1 MRLATFFAL
10 TLIAGAVR
18 AAEPPTLDD
27 SMCLPGKVL
36 EATDVDAYTYLRL
49 ETGDGET
56 WAAIDR
62 APVETGRKIAIV
74 QATVMQDFW
83 SRQQQ
88 KTYEWIVFGRL
99 AESCEPQAMADAAM
113 AAHKAAGLGNVTGMP
128 ASGEPI
134 RVAKADGPGGRT
146 VAEVVA
152 GSASLD
158 DNRVAVRGRVVR
170 YTSDVMGKNW
180 IHLQDGSGSAAE
192 GTNDILVT
200 TLAQAKAGEIV
211 LVKGVVHTNRD
222 FGAGYAYKVLIEE
235 ATLER

>member
-1 MRLATFFAL
+1 MKFAVFLAL
-10 TLIAGAVR
+10 TLIAGAAR
-18 AAEPPTLDD
+18 AADPPSIGD

-62 APVETGRKIAIV
+62 TPVEIGRKIAIV
-74 QATVMQDFW
+74 QATLMQDFW

-113 AAHKAAGLGNVTGMP
+113 AAHRAAGVTIVP
-128 ASGEPI
+128 AVPATGGPVRI
-134 RVAKADGPGGRT
+134 AKADGPGGRT

-152 GSASLD
+152 QSATLD
-158 DNRVAVRGRVVR
+158 DNRVAVRGRVVK
-170 YTSDVMGKNW
+170 YSADVMGRNW
-180 IHLQDGSGSAAE
+180 IHLQDGTGSAAD
-192 GTNDILVT
+192 GTNDVLVT
-200 TLAQAKAGEIV
+200 TLASAQVGEV
-211 LVKGVVHTNRD
+211 VVAKGVVHTNRD